1 MPKVFLKEKNT
12 TIEFPDDMSQD
23 EMQDAIESN
32 WDSIPSGYNATDK
45 AEPEEQPET
54 VEPTPQSGPSIS
66 QRAVNT
72 ALYGPAGLFFEPQET
87 GKAVVRGAA
96 QLAHTIG
103 GPLVEMLGEGL
114 TTAGAGGVGMSSM
127 SDEQKAKVLQEI
139 QEAPNPFEGQ
149 TRLSKETWGAIASSP
164 LIAESPETETATYS
178 DAFRKGDFGLAARKL
193 STDVAEIGP
202 QMGATILSAWVGGP
216 LLAGLVGGSQEAAG
230 AFEQAIDNGDDPNTA
245 LAKAGIEGV
254 GTAVL
259 DAIPFM
265 KPFKHFLPAR
275 RWAQALAYVL
285 DATTEGGTEVAEG
298 ALSPVANAIVDG
310 KYPTTRAGVVSFWE
324 DVKEGIKGESGVFL
338 PATVWGLI
346 GGPPDSKELG
356 GVYRA
361 AKARKIKEQIA
372 ARRAE
377 RLAAAETEEVK
388 AEPAPVPS
396 AQKDET
402 SSRRSFVTS
411 AFVEIFK
418 ATHPGLIPDD
428 ASTQEV
434 VEVAKAEAVEEVE
447 KIIED
452 VKTTKPRDSVVTT
465 VEDLDEI
472 GVVDAK
478 PPSKDIVTQP
488 GDPEHIP
495 DNPAVQESLTG
506 ELLATIIPD
515 IEYIGPYIDN
525 RNGEEKVI
533 AHGFNDLTTGTTIV
547 VEDIKDI
554 GRKVKESRI
563 KWQQAEA
570 RKFEVVTPRGD
581 ATVRGRWKLMDIDDL
596 VTSDNPDYDPDNVEG
611 LQKRNRLTQASREQI
626 ANIASAPD
634 ARLLGNNPTTDSG
647 GPLVDSRG
655 WVISGNGRSLALRQA
670 YQSGTAS
677 EYEAAVREEAVKL
690 GLDTEEDPITKERV
704 NVLDDIEHPVLVREI
719 EEIDNATLEQVADYS
734 NMPDILRMTDAE
746 IAAIDAQHLR
756 KSGIMALWNP
766 SESGDP
772 LAVSNYDFM
781 KAFYAHAGD
790 ENMRNSDGS
799 FNENARK
806 RVERGVLAAM
816 LSESEE
822 GQHLIADI
830 VEHSERYGMRRQLSG
845 IMARGGEL
853 LKIAET
859 NPELDLTP
867 YLGEAVKE
875 MATFKKKLS
884 TGEVRSLEEYIG
896 QGDLLAEPR
905 HPAVTFLVKHLF
917 KLQYENRVSNFL
929 DSYIEQT
936 KTVSDNSTEDMF
948 SDDGERTTQGS
959 ATAAD
964 IVAALERTAK
974 EVEKYELQQKE
985 KAKEE
990 AAAAKAAAKAEAAPA
1005 SAPVPK
1011 DTTAPPVPDA
1021 TANDVGVKEQN
1032 FTQFA
1037 KENGYPADGDVLD
1050 HSTLSP
1056 SGKSSKRAKK
1066 AAQERHLE
1074 RLEQNK
1080 KAHREYEESIRTG
1093 QIVDPTG
1100 EVTKEKIEQRELSQA
1115 NARTRARIAQ
1125 INARIDLL
1133 QRTGLSTKTGKMRPK
1148 YQKEIDRLLQEKT
1161 DLIAPEE
1168 PVNKKTVSAS
1178 DKINAIKDA
1187 IIVSRPE
1194 PNVDENLSSQE
1205 QEAEIDIDASLVQQV
1220 EAAQEAKDV
1229 QKEDQL
1235 LREAGFRAV
1244 PGIRSS
1250 DAITAGR
1257 WAYVVAR
1264 GDATKSQ
1271 FAEQIGEWKR
1281 EGRISN
1287 SETTKAEPKK
1297 DGEQGGAK
1305 KTPDLNDPETGAI
1318 NLDVLADAFRRGAN
1332 LARRAFK
1339 RFLTSKGD
1347 LPESV
1352 FEMKLRR
1359 DGQED
1364 RILTRVSQ
1372 LMAEFD
1378 DAVKATY
1385 FNGRSGMTPDEMDN
1399 INKVLAGEIP
1409 PSAIPA
1415 GMRAVVSEMR
1425 SEIDIL
1431 SRRLITE
1438 GAVKGEIAA
1447 IIQGNLGVY
1456 LTRTYRVFDD
1466 PDWAESVQ
1474 NDPNLQP
1481 IWNRAFT
1488 FLKSENPNMA
1498 DEVIIGF
1505 MKNLLYEGK
1514 AGQREGPISIIK
1526 KQGKLGAKELSIF
1539 KRREGIAPE
1548 IRALMGEYKDP
1559 RINFARSMA
1568 RMANVIVNHNFLTE
1582 VRAEGLK
1589 PDGFLSETPS
1599 PEMFARISAGGN
1611 ATMAPI
1617 DGLYTTKE
1625 IEWAFRRVMEPGGIN
1640 SQLGR
1645 LYMKVLGYAK
1655 MGKTVGSVMTQV
1667 RNITGN
1673 IGFATANAH
1682 WNIGKMGTA
1691 WATAKTALL
1700 DRGDAAA
1707 KEYVLHLVE
1716 LGVLDQNTEAG
1727 ELRAMLR
1734 DAGESVDEWAESM
1747 ADGSFY
1753 GKAKRTFMKIGRP
1766 ALKLYQAGDNIW
1778 KVYAFENEVARY
1790 HDALPH
1796 LTRPEI
1802 EAIAANIVRNTY
1814 PTYSMVPE
1822 AVQKLR
1828 RFPLVG
1834 TFVSFPAEV
1843 VRTAY
1848 HTMALAKAEMADPR
1862 LRHIGA
1868 QRVAGIMI
1876 ASLGTGVAGM
1886 VSRLING
1893 MDRDDD
1899 EDARQFMPPWA
1910 QNSDVIYL
1918 GRGKNG
1924 FRYINMGYTD
1934 PYSYMKEPVRAFIR
1948 GDDWQS
1954 KLWDTFTTLM
1964 EPFASED
1971 IFTQRLIDI
1980 SRNTK
1985 GENGGRVFN
1994 PQASVAEKAFDS
2006 TVHVAEVLE
2015 PGTITSIR
2023 KIMAGAFQ
2031 ENSRYNP
2038 LSETASMVTGVRFE
2052 KVDVKES
2059 VGFASRAFSTGLIDA
2074 SKLFTRVAYS
2084 GQGDARKAYF
2094 ATETAR
2100 RELFVQMH
2108 TQVHSAMRL
2117 GVPRNE
2123 IARILVNNGVSKN
2136 DAKGLL
2142 SGKYVPYKPTER
2154 VMQRLDKE
2162 RRKETV
2168 NAYKGASRGEWR

>member
-23 EMQDAIESN
+23 EMQDVIESN
-32 WDSIPSGYNATDK
+32 WDSIPNGYNAEDK
-45 AEPEEQPET
+45 AAPEEQPET
-54 VEPTPQSGPSIS
+54 VEQTPK
-66 QRAVNT
+66 R
-72 ALYGPAGLFFEPQET
+72 LLFEPQEI

-96 QLAHTIG
+96 QLAHTVG
-103 GPLVEMLGEGL
+103 GPMMEMLGSGL
-114 TTAGAGGVGMSSM
+114 STVGMGGVGMSSM
-127 SDEQKAKVLQEI
+127 SDEQKAQVLHEMQ
-139 QEAPNPFEGQ
+139 QAPNPLEGQ
-149 TRLSKETWGAIASSP
+149 TRLSNETWGAIANSP
-164 LIAESPETETATYS
+164 LIAESPETATATYS
-178 DAFRKGDFGLAARKL
+178 DAFRKGDFQLAARKL

-216 LLAGLVGGSQEAAG
+216 LLAGIVGGSQEAAG

-245 LAKAGIEGV
+245 LAKAGIEGA

-275 RWAQALAYVL
+275 RWAQSLAYVL
-285 DATTEGGTEVAEG
+285 DAMTEGGTEVAEG
-298 ALSPVANAIVDG
+298 GLSPVANAIVGG
-310 KYPTTRAGVVSFWE
+310 KYPLTRAGVVSFWE
-324 DVKEGIKGESGVFL
+324 DVKEGIKEESGVFL
-338 PATVWGLI
+338 PAAVWGLI
-346 GGPPDSKELG
+346 GGPPKSKELG
-356 GVYRA
+356 GAYRA
-361 AKARKIKEQIA
+361 AKARKVKKQIEA
-372 ARRAE
+372 SRTE
-377 RLAAAETEEVK
+377 RLAAAETEEVA
-388 AEPAPVPS
+388 AEPAPVPPE
-396 AQKDET
+396 QKGET

-411 AFVEIFK
+411 AFVEMFK
-418 ATHPGLIPDD
+418 ATHPGLIPED

-434 VEVAKAEAVEEVE
+434 VEVAKAEAVEEVDN
-447 KIIED
+447 IIED
-452 VKTTKPRDSVVTT
+452 IKATKPRDSVATT
-465 VEDLDEI
+465 VEDLDEM
-472 GVVDAK
+472 GFVDAK

-515 IEYIGPYIDN
+515 IKYIGPFIDS
-525 RNGEEKVI
+525 RSGEEKVI
-533 AHGFNDLTTGTTIV
+533 GYGFDDLTSGTTIV
-547 VEDIKDI
+547 VENLKDI

-563 KWQQAEA
+563 RWQQAEA
-570 RKFEVVTPRGD
+570 RKFEAVTPRGG

-596 VTSDNPDYDPDNVEG
+596 VTSDNPDYDPDNEEG

-626 ANIASAPD
+626 TKIASAPD
-634 ARLLGNNPTTDSG
+634 ARLLGNNPKTDSG

-655 WVISGNGRSLALRQA
+655 WVISGNGRSIALRQA

-704 NVLDDIEHPVLVREI
+704 NVLDSIEHPVLVREI

-734 NMPDILRMTDAE
+734 NTPDIMRMTDAE
-746 IAAIDAQHLR
+746 VAAIDAQYFR
-756 KSGIMALWNP
+756 ESGIMALWNP
-766 SESGDP
+766 SEDGNP
-772 LAVSNYDFM
+772 LATSNYDFM

-830 VEHSERYGMRRQLSG
+830 VEHAERYGMRRQLNG

-867 YLGEAVKE
+867 YLGEAIKE
-875 MATFKKKLS
+875 MASFKKKLS
-884 TGEVRSLEEYIG
+884 TGEVRSLEEYLG
-896 QGDLLAEPR
+896 QGDLLIEPR

-917 KLQYENRVSNFL
+917 KLQFENRVSNFL
-929 DSYIEQT
+929 DAYIEQT
-936 KTVSDNSTEDMF
+936 KTVADNSTEDMF
-948 SDDGERTTQGS
+948 SDDGEQTQSS

-964 IVAALERTAK
+964 IIAALERTAK
-974 EVEKYELQQKE
+974 EAEKYELQQKE
-985 KAKEE
+985 KAKKE
-990 AAAAKAAAKAEAAPA
+990 AAAAKAAAKAEAAPE
-1005 SAPVPK
+1005 SAPAPK
-1011 DTTAPPVPDA
+1011 DTTAPPVPDV
-1021 TANDVGVKEQN
+1021 TANDVVGAKEQN

-1037 KENGYPADGDVLD
+1037 KENGYPSDDEVLD
-1050 HSTLSP
+1050 HGTLSP

-1080 KAHREYEESIRTG
+1080 KAHREYEEAIRSG
-1093 QIVDPTG
+1093 QVIDPTG
-1100 EVTKEKIEQRELSQA
+1100 EITKEKIEQRELSQA
-1115 NARTRARIAQ
+1115 DADTRNRIEE

-1168 PVNKKTVSAS
+1168 PVNKKAVSE
-1178 DKINAIKDA
+1178 
-1187 IIVSRPE
+1187 PE
-1194 PNVDENLSSQE
+1194 PDVDENLSSQE
-1205 QEAEIDIDASLVQQV
+1205 QEAEIDIDASLVQRV

-1287 SETTKAEPKK
+1287 SETTKAEK
-1297 DGEQGGAK
+1297 DRGKQGSAK
-1305 KTPDLNDPETGAI
+1305 KTPDLNDPKTGAI
-1318 NLDVLADAFRRGAN
+1318 NLDVLAEAFRRGAN
-1332 LARRAFK
+1332 LAHRAFK

-1352 FEMKLRR
+1352 FELKLRR

-1385 FNGRSGMTPDEMDN
+1385 FNGRNGMTPDEMEN
-1399 INKVLAGEIP
+1399 INKVLAGERSP
-1409 PSAIPA
+1409 DSIPA
-1415 GMRAVVSEMR
+1415 GMRSVVSEMR
-1425 SEIDIL
+1425 NEIDIL

-1447 IIQGNLGVY
+1447 IIEGNLGVY
-1456 LTRTYRVFDD
+1456 LTRTYRAFDD

-1474 NDPNLQP
+1474 NDPNLRP

-1548 IRALMGEYKDP
+1548 IRALLGEYKDP

-1568 RMANVIVNHNFLTE
+1568 RMANVIVNHNFLTKVKE
-1582 VRAEGLK
+1582 EGLK
-1589 PDGFLSETPS
+1589 PGGFFSETPS
-1599 PEMFARISAGGN
+1599 PDMFARLSTDGN
-1611 ATMAPI
+1611 AAMAPL

-1625 IEWAFRRVMEPGGIN
+1625 IEWAFRRAMEPGGIN

-1645 LYMKVLGYAK
+1645 LYMRVLGYAK

-1691 WATAKTALL
+1691 WVTAKTALL
-1700 DRGDAAA
+1700 DRGEAAA

-1734 DAGESVDEWAESM
+1734 DAGESVDEWAESI
-1747 ADGSFY
+1747 ADGSLF
-1753 GKAKRTFMKIGRP
+1753 GKAKRAFMKIGRP
-1766 ALKLYQAGDNIW
+1766 ALKMYQAGDNIW

-1790 HDALPH
+1790 HDALPD
-1796 LTRPEI
+1796 LTKQEI

-1886 VSRLING
+1886 ASRLING

-1910 QNSDVIYL
+1910 QDSDVIYL

-1924 FRYINMGYTD
+1924 FRYVNMGYTD

-1985 GENGGRVFN
+1985 ENGGRVFN

-2052 KVDVKES
+2052 KVDIKES
-2059 VGFASRAFSTGLIDA
+2059 IGFASRAFSTGLIDA

-2084 GQGDARKAYF
+2084 GQGDARRAYF
-2094 ATETAR
+2094 ATEAAR

-2108 TQVHSAMRL
+2108 TQIHSAMRL
-2117 GVPRNE
+2117 GIPRNE
-2123 IARILVNNGVSKN
+2123 ITRILVNNGVSKS

-2142 SGKYVPYKPTER
+2142 SGKYVPYKPTEP
-2154 VMQRLDKE
+2154 VMRRLDKE
-2162 RRKETV
+2162 RRNETV
-2168 NAYKGASRGEWR
+2168 NAYKDARSGEWR